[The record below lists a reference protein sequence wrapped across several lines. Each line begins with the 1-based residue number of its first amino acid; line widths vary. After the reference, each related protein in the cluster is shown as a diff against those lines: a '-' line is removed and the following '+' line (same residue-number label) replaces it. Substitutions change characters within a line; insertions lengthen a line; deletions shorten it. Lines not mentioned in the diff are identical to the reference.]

1 MLEIPVVSFLFH
13 KMPNSNKTQQS
24 YPRRNQSKQWLI
36 FQWCIFLPSISWLSR
51 KGAGPHILTVPSSE
65 ALAIMAGI
73 CGFQLTQFTVR
84 VCPVSSAM
92 GSSLRLCQ
100 MYTLWS
106 GPTRGKAASAAA
118 LHTPTCPAN
127 SASTTPAPVKTREW
141 NTTNKIC
148 ILKVI
153 KRTQAKLFH

>member
-1 MLEIPVVSFLFH
+1 MVVSFVFH
-13 KMPNSNKTQQS
+13 KMNNLDKNQQNTRKK
-24 YPRRNQSKQWLI
+24 PKKPKQSSDWFPSKAFI
-36 FQWCIFLPSISWLSR
+36 LPSISWLST

-65 ALAIMAGI
+65 ALAIMAGT

-106 GPTRGKAASAAA
+106 GPNTESSVSSTA
-118 LHTPTCPAN
+118 LHRPSRKPTALIKPM
-127 SASTTPAPVKTREW
+127 SKTRSLQCG
-141 NTTNKIC
+141 TALTK
-148 ILKVI
+148 
-153 KRTQAKLFH
+153 FFF